1 MKYQKGFV
9 GIVLLVVIG
18 LAVIGGGY
26 VVYKNKY
33 EGKVNVPVENT
44 DKSQTTSENQ
54 PEVTPPTPST
64 SVSLDAALCNENLDC
79 LIAAAKDCRAT
90 TGTMSFTNIKT
101 PLMEGLLSSGK
112 TKYEIKKNNTN
123 CTMSYTPIA
132 LSVSLSAAARSE
144 MRTKGMSDAV
154 IDTQLKAM
162 NDSYELVAGKKI
174 ACTGTTT
181 AITSFLSDYFKGG
194 DSMNVEFSGGLDSS
208 QSIIT
213 TSSGQKVTCI
223 Q

>member
-18 LAVIGGGY
+18 LAVVGGGY
-26 VVYKNKY
+26 VAYKNKY
-33 EGKVNVPVENT
+33 ERKTNTLVENT
-44 DKSQTTSENQ
+44 DKSQAIYENQ
-54 PEVTPPTPST
+54 SEVTPPTPST
-64 SVSLDAALCNENLDC
+64 SISLETTLCNENLNC
-79 LIAAAKDCRAT
+79 LITAAKDCKST
-90 TGTMSFTNIKT
+90 TGTMSFTNINT

-123 CTMSYTPIA
+123 CTISYTPIA

-144 MRTKGMSDAV
+144 MRTKGMSDVA
-154 IDTQLKAM
+154 IDTQLKSM
-162 NDSYELVAGKKI
+162 NDSYKLIAGKKI
-174 ACTGTTT
+174 ACTGNTT
-181 AITSFLSDYFKGG
+181 AVTSFLTDQVKGG
-194 DSMNVEFSGGLDSS
+194 DSMHVEFSGGLDSS